1 LPQQKYWSFRAHKE
15 RMTEVEVPLGARQW
29 LGEITLKKLAR
40 YALND
45 YFIFGIG
52 TWRERKDREE
62 GSTVQEENDLS
73 LLYHYGNLRLLS
85 FDIKEWSLDRRLQ
98 DPSIQ
103 GRWHPTFCPETGALR
118 LLMVDIPMGH
128 GPRGDQGCLPGC
140 FPLCHSLQ
148 KYPSCPW

>member
-1 LPQQKYWSFRAHKE
+1 
-15 RMTEVEVPLGARQW
+15 MTEVEVPLGARQW

-98 DPSIQ
+98 DHQSKGDGTLPSVQRQ
-103 GRWHPTFCPETGALR
+103 GHLDF
-118 LLMVDIPMGH
+118 
-128 GPRGDQGCLPGC
+128 
-140 FPLCHSLQ
+140 
-148 KYPSCPW
+148 